1 MGSGPGE
8 VRSGPNET
16 VEIRR
21 RHQPLQF
28 YFHEIELVD
37 QEKFA
42 FVTFLLADQKRI
54 PGPRPFDS
62 LGRSGRG
69 RPGDEAGSGARVFRD
84 RWLKPDERIEVSAWW
99 RETGRTGA
107 SSKQAMLR
115 PEGPPRR
122 CRHHLHYSCGL
133 LKQPDRQKLYTGT

>member
-8 VRSGPNET
+8 VWSGPDET

-42 FVTFLLADQKRI
+42 FVTFLLPI
-54 PGPRPFDS
+54 
-62 LGRSGRG
+62 RSGFM
-69 RPGDEAGSGARVFRD
+69 AR
-84 RWLKPDERIEVSAWW
+84 
-99 RETGRTGA
+99 
-107 SSKQAMLR
+107 
-115 PEGPPRR
+115 
-122 CRHHLHYSCGL
+122 GL
-133 LKQPDRQKLYTGT
+133 LTTPR

>member
-69 RPGDEAGSGARVFRD
+69 REEASTFQCSRFVLFFAMGCCLPKNDSPSM
-84 RWLKPDERIEVSAWW
+84 LEV
-99 RETGRTGA
+99 
-107 SSKQAMLR
+107 
-115 PEGPPRR
+115 P
-122 CRHHLHYSCGL
+122 
-133 LKQPDRQKLYTGT
+133 